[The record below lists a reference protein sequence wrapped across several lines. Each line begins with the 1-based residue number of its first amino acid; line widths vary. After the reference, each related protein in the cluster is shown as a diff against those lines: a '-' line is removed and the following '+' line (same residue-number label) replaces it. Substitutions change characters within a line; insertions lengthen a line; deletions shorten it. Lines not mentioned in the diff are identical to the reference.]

1 MAQGDF
7 GPGVSELSSLK
18 AVEDADILENTRL
31 RYEAGHIYTRS
42 GRLLLAVNPYRR
54 LTLYTPE
61 LLEAY
66 RNSLQPQAELPP
78 HVYAVAAS
86 AYLGMIQNSSSQS
99 VIISGESGAGKTETA
114 KILLQY
120 LAAVSSTA
128 GGDLHKRVLQTNPIM
143 ENFGNARTVWNNNSS
158 RFGKFLTLQFS
169 ASGRMQ
175 VRDRARFEG
184 GHVPLHDTAT
194 PWRLPRSLARP
205 EPRCSTWAAGGRFS
219 P

>member
-1 MAQGDF
+1 M
-7 GPGVSELSSLK
+7 
-18 AVEDADILENTRL
+18 
-31 RYEAGHIYTRS
+31 
-42 GRLLLAVNPYRR
+42 LAVNPYRQ
-54 LTLYTPE
+54 LPLYTPE
-61 LLEAY
+61 TLEAY
-66 RNSLQPQAELPP
+66 KHSLQPQAELPP

-86 AYLGMIQNSSSQS
+86 AHLGMMQNSMSQS

-120 LAAVSSTA
+120 LAAVSATA

-175 VRDRARFEG
+175 VCASAAKNIKWSDLASRRFYS
-184 GHVPLHDTAT
+184 HAT
-194 PWRLPRSLARP
+194 IHTRHY
-205 EPRCSTWAAGGRFS
+205 F
-219 P
+219 

>member
-31 RYEAGHIYTRS
+31 RYEAGHIYTA
-42 GRLLLAVNPYRR
+42 LAAAPAVNPYRR

-143 ENFGNARTVWNNNSS
+143 ENFGNAATVWNNNSS
-158 RFGKFLTLQFS
+158 RFGKFLTLQF
-169 ASGRMQ
+169 GI
-175 VRDRARFEG
+175 G
-184 GHVPLHDTAT
+184 TH
-194 PWRLPRSLARP
+194 
-205 EPRCSTWAAGGRFS
+205 AGA
-219 P
+219 

>member
-31 RYEAGHIYTRS
+31 RSEGRTHLHRS

-128 GGDLHKRVLQTNPIM
+128 GGDLHKRVHCRRIRSWRISAMHALYGTTTRR
-143 ENFGNARTVWNNNSS
+143 ASANS
-158 RFGKFLTLQFS
+158 
-169 ASGRMQ
+169 
-175 VRDRARFEG
+175 
-184 GHVPLHDTAT
+184 
-194 PWRLPRSLARP
+194 
-205 EPRCSTWAAGGRFS
+205 
-219 P
+219 